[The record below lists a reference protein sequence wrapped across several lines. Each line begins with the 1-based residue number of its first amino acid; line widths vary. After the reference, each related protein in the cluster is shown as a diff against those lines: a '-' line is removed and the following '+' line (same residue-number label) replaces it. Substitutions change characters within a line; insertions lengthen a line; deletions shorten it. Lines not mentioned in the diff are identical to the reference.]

1 MSKYSIVIPVFN
13 EDPIINETYKRL
25 KETMDKTKEDYELIF
40 VNDGSKDSTHD
51 LIYIMCKKDSHVKLL
66 EFSRNFGHQ
75 IAISAGL
82 DHAEGDA
89 VVVIDADL
97 QDPPETILEMIK
109 KWKEG
114 YEVVHGKRIKREG
127 EPIFRKLAIKIY
139 YRLLKNMT
147 NHDIPVDVGDFRLID
162 KKICTIIRNLPEKNR
177 YLRGLVSWTGF
188 KQTNIEY
195 IRHVRA
201 GGESKYPL
209 SKLISLALSGITSF
223 TYKPLRFASYI
234 GFILSLLSFMYLVY
248 AVYSKFVDNVPIIGW
263 TSIIVTNAFFYGIVL
278 IMLGIIGEYIGR
290 IYEETKGRPL
300 YILKEKIGFNS

>member
-1 MSKYSIVIPVFN
+1 MPKYSIVIPVFN
-13 EDPIINETYKRL
+13 EEPIINETYKRL
-25 KETMDKTKEDYELIF
+25 KEVIDKVKEDYELIF
-40 VNDGSKDSTHD
+40 VNDGSTDSTHN
-51 LIYIMCKKDSHVKLL
+51 LISSICKKDPRVKMLD
-66 EFSRNFGHQ
+66 FSRNFGHQ

-82 DHAEGDA
+82 DYAEGDA

-97 QDPPETILEMIK
+97 QDPPEVILEMVK

-114 YEVVHGKRIKREG
+114 FEVVHGKRIKREG
-127 EPIFRKLAIKIY
+127 EPILRKIAIKIY
-139 YRLLKNMT
+139 YRLLKKMT
-147 NHDIPVDVGDFRLID
+147 NYDIPVDVGDFRLID
-162 KKICTIIRNLPEKNR
+162 KKVCTIISNLPEKNR

-188 KQTNIEY
+188 KQTNVEY
-195 IRHVRA
+195 IRQGRA

-209 SKLISLALSGITSF
+209 TKLISLALSGITSF

-234 GFILSLLSFMYLVY
+234 GFILSLFSFMYLAY
-248 AVYSKFVDNVPIIGW
+248 AVYSKLVNNVPIVGW

-278 IMLGIIGEYIGR
+278 IMLGIIGEYIGK